1 MMKWN
6 TKVHILQFVIITIAL
21 IQLLNNA
28 IIMALFSV
36 IIVYLVGAL
45 ENSGCDFDNGDV

>member
-1 MMKWN
+1 MKWN
-6 TKVHILQFVIITIAL
+6 TIVHVLQFIVVIIGL

-28 IIMALFSV
+28 IFMALLSV

-45 ENSGCDFDNGDV
+45 ENSGCDFENVED